1 MNCTWIRLVHLSF
14 SSILFMGCILSGLPN
29 LESVIEVQH
38 SIQEQPAPEHNN
50 IDKRVRE
57 IIREIRA
64 GINVAKN
71 QNALVKQYTPLVYK
85 IAHSC
90 TVHMD
95 LADLV
100 QIGYLGLLK
109 AIESYDPD
117 APTQFMTYAYTAI
130 PNVMYR
136 EANYQRNLVYIP
148 VNKIDDTI
156 RIQRYI
162 TKKITEIGSQYHIR
176 AGEYETVASE
186 LGMTLDNFK
195 HCMLSLSHGNHHGIG
210 GSVRSI
216 DEASQNED
224 GNRDMG
230 ELLLSEYM
238 SAQPIT
244 RGVMMENQDHAIKY
258 ALSKMNEFEAEL
270 LVLWYGLR
278 GEEPHTLDEMLGL
291 NLEDRTGKPFTS
303 RSTLQRRCIES
314 LNKFTNIVKNIG
326 IDDSELV

>member
-1 MNCTWIRLVHLSF
+1 
-14 SSILFMGCILSGLPN
+14 MGCNLSVLPN
-29 LESVIEVQH
+29 LDSVFEVQQANQEPPAQEH
-38 SIQEQPAPEHNN
+38 ST
-50 IDKRVRE
+50 IDKNVRE
-57 IIREIRA
+57 RIREIRA

-71 QNALVKQYTPLVYK
+71 RDALVKQYTPLVYK

-162 TKKITEIGSQYHIR
+162 TKKITEHGSHYHIR
-176 AGEYETVASE
+176 PSEYAQVATE
-186 LGMTLDNFK
+186 LGMTLDNFN

-216 DEASQNED
+216 DEAAHNED
-224 GNRDMG
+224 GDRDVGDIM
-230 ELLLSEYM
+230 LSEYM
-238 SAQPIT
+238 NAQPIA
-244 RGVMMENQDHAIKY
+244 RAELMENQDQVIKY
-258 ALSKMNEFEAEL
+258 VLGKMNDFEAEL

-278 GEEPHTLDEMLGL
+278 GEEPHTLDEMLGM

-314 LNKFTNIVKNIG
+314 LNKFTNIAKNIG
-326 IDDSELV
+326 IDDAELV

>member
-1 MNCTWIRLVHLSF
+1 MSV
-14 SSILFMGCILSGLPN
+14 LPN
-29 LESVIEVQH
+29 LQSVVEVQGVLEAK
-38 SIQEQPAPEHNN
+38 SIDNT
-50 IDKRVRE
+50 VRAL
-57 IIREIRA
+57 IREIKA
-64 GINVAKN
+64 GINVTKN
-71 QNALVKQYTPLVYK
+71 QEILVKQYTPLVYK
-85 IAHSC
+85 LAHRW

-100 QIGYLGLLK
+100 QIGYVGLLK
-109 AIESYDPD
+109 TIESYDPD

-162 TKKITEIGSQYHIR
+162 TKKITELGSQYHIR
-176 AGEYETVASE
+176 ASEYEKVAAE
-186 LGMTLDNFK
+186 LGMTLDNFN

-216 DEASQNED
+216 DEAAHNED
-224 GNRDMG
+224 GDRVMG
-230 ELLLSEYM
+230 ELLLSEFM
-238 SAQPIT
+238 STQPIA
-244 RGVMMENQDHAIKY
+244 RGDMIENQDQVIKY
-258 ALSKMNEFEAEL
+258 ALGKMNEFEAEL

-278 GEEPHTLDEMLGL
+278 GEEPHTLDEMLGM

>member
-1 MNCTWIRLVHLSF
+1 
-14 SSILFMGCILSGLPN
+14 MGCNLSVLPN
-29 LESVIEVQH
+29 LDSVFEVQQANQEPPAQEH
-38 SIQEQPAPEHNN
+38 SA
-50 IDKRVRE
+50 IDKNVRE
-57 IIREIRA
+57 RIREIRA
-64 GINVAKN
+64 GINVTKN
-71 QNALVKQYTPLVYK
+71 RDALVKQYTPLVYK

-109 AIESYDPD
+109 AIESYDPE

-162 TKKITEIGSQYHIR
+162 TKKITEHGSHYHIR
-176 AGEYETVASE
+176 ASEYAQVAAE
-186 LGMTLDNFK
+186 LGMTLDNFN

-216 DEASQNED
+216 DEAARNED
-224 GNRDMG
+224 GDRDVGDIM
-230 ELLLSEYM
+230 LSEYM
-238 SAQPIT
+238 NAQPIA
-244 RGVMMENQDHAIKY
+244 RAELMENQDQVIKY
-258 ALSKMNEFEAEL
+258 VLGKMNDFEAEL

-278 GEEPHTLDEMLGL
+278 GEEPHTLDEMLGM

-314 LNKFTNIVKNIG
+314 LNKFTNIAKNIG
-326 IDDSELV
+326 IDDAELV